1 MTQAPR
7 IPATLTTTGDLL
19 NVLVPAL
26 DAAGVDPVDHSVNAR
41 GLTIW
46 IGGYLVNVKFE
57 PKLPGVYIL
66 EDGTMYSR

>member
-7 IPATLTTTGDLL
+7 IPAELQTSGDAL
-19 NVLVPAL
+19 NIIVNAL
-26 DAAGVDPVDHSVNAR
+26 EAAGVDPVAHSVNAR

-46 IGGYLVNVKFE
+46 IGGHLVNVKFE